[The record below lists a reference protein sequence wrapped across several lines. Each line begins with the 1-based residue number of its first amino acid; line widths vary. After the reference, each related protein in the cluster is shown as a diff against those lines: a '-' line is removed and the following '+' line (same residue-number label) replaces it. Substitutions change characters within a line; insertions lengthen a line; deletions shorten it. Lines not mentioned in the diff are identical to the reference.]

1 MSLKRGIF
9 AVTRSPLTRLVL
21 VRLALALIG
30 LGLLA
35 APAAAE
41 TPPMGSYMQS
51 CQDVRMTAGWLKAN
65 CRDNS
70 GRWVESTTVP
80 SWCSTGEIVNDNG
93 RLTCR
98 PRSAPTGTTGYSGE
112 RVPTGTYMGT
122 CRNISV
128 FAGWLKASCQDRNGR
143 WVDSTISPGWCVGRD
158 ITNSDGRL
166 SCH

>member
-1 MSLKRGIF
+1 MYLR
-9 AVTRSPLTRLVL
+9 
-21 VRLALALIG
+21 
-30 LGLLA
+30 LGLLSLA
-35 APAAAE
+35 TAILSLGCAILAVPALAE
-41 TPPMGSYMQS
+41 TPPVGSYMQS
-51 CQDVRMTAGWLKAN
+51 CQDVRMTAGWLKAS

-98 PRSAPTGTTGYSGE
+98 ARATASTGTTGVSGE
-112 RVPTGTYMGT
+112 RVPTGSYMGT

-128 FAGWLKASCQDRNGR
+128 FAGWLKASCPDRAGR
-143 WVDSTISPGWCVGRD
+143 WVDSTIAPGWCTGRD